1 MVASGKFAAARNE
14 LESLLSKLDKGNN
27 IYGMAAFQLAKVYKS
42 DGDQTAY
49 ASYLAKAA
57 ESDIICNAREGF
69 ALPALAAWLYEQGDF
84 ATAFRYINF
93 ALEDAYRGNARV
105 RMVNMARWMP
115 AIDEAYRLQI
125 STSRNEWL
133 IIATLA
139 SILFLALAVTSFF
152 LFRQIRKGRA
162 SRDALAATSRMK
174 DSYIGNF
181 IGLCSTYSEKYY
193 SLIKLVDRKISSGQ
207 ASELLKVV
215 KSGKFG
221 EEENEDFYKEIDS
234 VVLTL
239 YPDFVEKI
247 NELLQPAERVRIRG
261 NLLTPELRIYA
272 FVRLG
277 VSESTRIA
285 KILNYSV
292 NTVYAYRNRMRNRA
306 IDREHFEENVLKIG
320 STEN

>member
-1 MVASGKFAAARNE
+1 M
-14 LESLLSKLDKGNN
+14 
-27 IYGMAAFQLAKVYKS
+27 
-42 DGDQTAY
+42 
-49 ASYLAKAA
+49 
-57 ESDIICNAREGF
+57 
-69 ALPALAAWLYEQGDF
+69 
-84 ATAFRYINF
+84 
-93 ALEDAYRGNARV
+93 
-105 RMVNMARWMP
+105 
-115 AIDEAYRLQI
+115 
-125 STSRNEWL
+125 
-133 IIATLA
+133 
-139 SILFLALAVTSFF
+139 
-152 LFRQIRKGRA
+152 
-162 SRDALAATSRMK
+162 
-174 DSYIGNF
+174 
-181 IGLCSTYSEKYY
+181 
-193 SLIKLVDRKISSGQ
+193 DRKISSGQ

-247 NELLQPAERVRIRG
+247 NELLQPTERVRISG